1 MPVSSGVGSSFVL
14 WSLGGR
20 ELVADS
26 TERATSKAGPAA
38 NPPGSCL
45 PASTRLVKGATAD
58 ALQPSPARPRSAA

>member
-1 MPVSSGVGSSFVL
+1 MPVSSGVGPSFFL

-26 TERATSKAGPAA
+26 TEPATGKAGPAA

-45 PASTRLVKGATAD
+45 PDRGRLVKGATAD
-58 ALQPSPARPRSAA
+58 ASQPSPARPRSAA